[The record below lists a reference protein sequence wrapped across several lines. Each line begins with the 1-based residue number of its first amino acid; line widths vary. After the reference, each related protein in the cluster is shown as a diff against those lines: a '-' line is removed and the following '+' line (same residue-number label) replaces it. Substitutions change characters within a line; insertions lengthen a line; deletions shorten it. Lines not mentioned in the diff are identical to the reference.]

1 MGTGRTGSSLDVVC
15 KTSVV
20 HLRIWTW
27 VPWNELMVTVEVDE
41 LLMVGVAA
49 GIDFGGPERSG
60 DGG

>member
-1 MGTGRTGSSLDVVC
+1 
-15 KTSVV
+15 
-20 HLRIWTW
+20 
-27 VPWNELMVTVEVDE
+27 MVTVEVDE